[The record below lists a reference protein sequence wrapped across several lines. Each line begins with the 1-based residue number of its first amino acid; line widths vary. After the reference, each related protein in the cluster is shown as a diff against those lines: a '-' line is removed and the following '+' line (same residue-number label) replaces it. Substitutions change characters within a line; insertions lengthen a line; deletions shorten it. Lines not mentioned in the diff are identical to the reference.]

1 MNEKKE
7 NLGTVLNRASRKILC
22 RLEGVEESSE
32 NNYYKI
38 NVSVRPVCEEAEIIE
53 ENYLAFDHPDDNS
66 YFINR
71 KYINLPYVDDIPFND
86 GEEYVSRIKEL
97 LTGKLFYVVPSYTTR
112 EENEGKY
119 YRRGKI
125 PAQQITTD
133 DVGADYLVIPTLD
146 AANVNLFLSG
156 EYFTVQGWNSQIYG
170 TPKYLFY
177 ANTLYAVTLENNPD
191 DPESYRKTEEKY
203 MEYNL
208 GKDMARK
215 YIVYPDPNKSENY
228 FFLSKVYFQ
237 EPSLAK
243 SKGEETP
250 SVSEETVIEE
260 EEVPA
265 AIETS
270 HESVA
275 PEKEKSILES
285 FQKFAIQSY
294 LYFDDDDVFNFHTCL
309 KSSFITI
316 LAGMSGTGKTKL
328 PSTYARYFRL
338 SEKNQNFLFVPVS
351 PAYTEPSDIL
361 GFLNPATGKYV
372 QSETGLVNFLMHAN
386 QNREQMHMVIF
397 DEMNLAPIE
406 HYFAPFLSILER
418 DSGSKK
424 IKLYEKN
431 ESVTETAVPPEIE
444 VGNNVIFVG
453 TINLDESTRNL
464 SDRLLDRSLVISLK
478 KKGFADAV
486 ATKDK
491 NESDVKTE
499 DLYFQG
505 DYYALMKDRK
515 FDDFDFTLALS
526 GRHLEFLDKVHD
538 LLNKADSQKGVS
550 FRSARQMSL
559 YMQNKGLFFD
569 EQTAFDYAF
578 KQSVMTKISG
588 TEDSLKGVLSKDKDK
603 DKEDEKCLFDLF
615 EEYKDISSFNESKAE
630 AKHKLSEIERHGFTR

>member
-1 MNEKKE
+1 MNEKDE
-7 NLGTVLNRASRKILC
+7 NIGTILNRASRKILC
-22 RLEGVEESSE
+22 RLEGVEESNE

-38 NVSVRPVCEEAEIIE
+38 NVMVRPVCEEPEIIE

-86 GEEYVSRIKEL
+86 GEEYVRRIREL
-97 LTGKLFYVVPSYTTR
+97 LTGKLFYIVPSYTTR

-125 PAQQITTD
+125 PSQQTMPD
-133 DVGADYLVIPTLD
+133 DVGADYMVVPTLD
-146 AANVNLFLSG
+146 TANVNLFLSG
-156 EYFTVQGWNSQIYG
+156 EYFTIQGWNSQIYG

-177 ANTLYAVTLENNPD
+177 ANTLYAVSLENNPD

-203 MEYNL
+203 TEFNL
-208 GKDMARK
+208 GKDMALK

-243 SKGEETP
+243 AKGEESL

-260 EEVPA
+260 EDVPT
-265 AIETS
+265 AIETI

-294 LYFDDDDVFNFHTCL
+294 LYFDDDDIFNFHTCL

-338 SEKNQNFLFVPVS
+338 SEKDQNFLFVPVS

-361 GFLNPATGKYV
+361 GFLNPATGRYIP
-372 QSETGLVNFLMHAN
+372 SETGLVRFLMHAN

-431 ESVTETAVPPEIE
+431 DSVTETEVPPEIE

-478 KKGFADAV
+478 KKGFAA
-486 ATKDK
+486 AAKSKDD
-491 NESDVKTE
+491 NDVKSE
-499 DLYFQG
+499 DLFFKG

-526 GRHLEFLDKVHD
+526 GRRLEFLDKVHD

-569 EQTAFDYAF
+569 EQKAFDYAF

-588 TEDSLKGVLSKDKDK
+588 TEDSLKGVLSKDGN
-603 DKEDEKCLFDLF
+603 ENCLFDLF
-615 EEYKDISSFNESKAE
+615 EEYKDISSFDESKAE
-630 AKHKLSEIERHGFTR
+630 AEHKLSEIERHGFTR